1 MGILITFRR
10 SCNSYSFHI
19 NIQIPVGMPP
29 TVLRQRV
36 HQQCMEEMRHFVVQ
50 LCLNCT
56 ILVHRLTVYEVE
68 FHIYRE
74 IRECLR
80 LDPEHKDCFP
90 HYKLVKKVDKLI
102 SDAQEEVNNKDYQ
115 ACIDSA
121 NKVRVIFYV
130 FLTFWNMKIV
140 LDTVLDHM
148 CPFHN
153 FMPFIHV
160 KAQFYQIFP
169 SNLFASLFLTQI

>member
-1 MGILITFRR
+1 
-10 SCNSYSFHI
+10 
-19 NIQIPVGMPP
+19 MPP

-36 HQQCMEEMRHFVVQ
+36 HQQCIKKMRRFVVQ
-50 LCLNCT
+50 LCLNYT
-56 ILVHRLTVYEVE
+56 ILVHKLTVYEIE

-102 SDAQEEVNNKDYQ
+102 GDAQEDVNNKDYQ

-121 NKVRVIFYV
+121 NKVRVIF
-130 FLTFWNMKIV
+130 
-140 LDTVLDHM
+140 M
-148 CPFHN
+148 CF
-153 FMPFIHV
+153 
-160 KAQFYQIFP
+160 
-169 SNLFASLFLTQI
+169 